1 MAAGRLVLSAAI
13 SLTLCTSITPL
24 VRAQEAPTQDVENA
38 KQPWLG
44 VVNASA
50 VYVRSAAREDA
61 YPVMKLDK
69 GAQLKVVGLK
79 FKWLK
84 ILPPDGSFA
93 YVPKAY
99 IERRGTGNVGRA
111 TREII
116 AKVGSSL
123 NPMKINPMAKV
134 EQGQDVQILGEQD
147 EYYRIAPPEGSY
159 LYINQQFVDPF
170 KPLNEVE
177 QPAPEARSPTIT
189 VKDSGSKAPEKTVDK
204 SPDNKVLPATNPS
217 GPGVAEA
224 PSTQPADPITAAS
237 EAFDHIEAEFKAAN
251 EKPITEQPITELL
264 ASYQDLLKQD
274 ALPASMRR
282 IAEVRVATL
291 NLRNEAKQDFLATK
305 AEQQKALERRKALE
319 AERDE
324 IQERIKQNEI
334 TVYAALGTL
343 RTSSIQRGSQMLY
356 RLTDPSTG
364 RTICYIRTKDSK
376 YAGMLG
382 QFIGVKG
389 TISTEQAL
397 NMKIIESPSEA
408 GPVDVAKINKTIT
421 AQIIPPSLITAVR
434 SASTNTQGE
443 Q

>member
-13 SLTLCTSITPL
+13 SLTLCTTVTPL
-24 VRAQEAPTQDVENA
+24 VCAQEAPTQDVENA

-79 FKWLK
+79 YKWLK

-177 QPAPEARSPTIT
+177 QPATEGHAPPPTIT
-189 VKDSGSKAPEKTVDK
+189 VND
-204 SPDNKVLPATNPS
+204 
-217 GPGVAEA
+217 
-224 PSTQPADPITAAS
+224 
-237 EAFDHIEAEFKAAN
+237 
-251 EKPITEQPITELL
+251 
-264 ASYQDLLKQD
+264 
-274 ALPASMRR
+274 
-282 IAEVRVATL
+282 
-291 NLRNEAKQDFLATK
+291 
-305 AEQQKALERRKALE
+305 
-319 AERDE
+319 
-324 IQERIKQNEI
+324 
-334 TVYAALGTL
+334 
-343 RTSSIQRGSQMLY
+343 
-356 RLTDPSTG
+356 
-364 RTICYIRTKDSK
+364 
-376 YAGMLG
+376 
-382 QFIGVKG
+382 
-389 TISTEQAL
+389 
-397 NMKIIESPSEA
+397 
-408 GPVDVAKINKTIT
+408 
-421 AQIIPPSLITAVR
+421 
-434 SASTNTQGE
+434 
-443 Q
+443 